1 MILVYII
8 IAMVLLLLLLCV
20 LIYISNN
27 MLKLTEYEVINNKIP
42 KAFNNFKIIQLSDTH
57 SKMFG
62 NNNEQLIKLVDSEK
76 PDIIV
81 MSGDMIDGNKKEIPQ
96 AIEMFKPLY
105 EKYPTFYA
113 IGNHELKL
121 NENELSNYFKMLENN
136 GVKILVDKSSYFEK
150 YGEKI
155 RIIGINYDENIK
167 IEPNSID
174 KNENFVKILKEKFND
189 INKDEYNILIAHDPE
204 NFELY
209 EKIKP
214 DLIFSGHDHGG
225 LIRFGKIALLSPRRK
240 FFPKYA
246 YGKNVMN
253 NTTMITSSGIGNARI
268 PIRLFNRPEIVKV
281 ILKSE

>member
-1 MILVYII
+1 MILIYTII
-8 IAMVLLLLLLCV
+8 GILLILCI
-20 LIYISNN
+20 LIFISNN
-27 MLKLTEYEVINNKIP
+27 MLKITEYRVVNSKIP
-42 KAFNNFKIIQLSDTH
+42 KAFNNLNIVQISDTH

-62 NNNEQLIKLVDSEK
+62 KDNNKFIKLVENAN

-81 MSGDMIDGNKKEIPQ
+81 MSGDIIAGNIGNIEK

-105 EKYPTFYA
+105 KKYPVYYVL
-113 IGNHELKL
+113 GNHELML
-121 NENELSNYFKMLENN
+121 NENKLNKYIKMLEDN
-136 GVKILVDKSSYFEK
+136 GVEVLIDNSSYYEK
-150 YGEKI
+150 NGERI
-155 RIIGINYDENIK
+155 RIIGINYDENVK
-167 IEPNSID
+167 IESNSLD
-174 KNENFVKILKEKFND
+174 KNENFVKIIKYKFND

-225 LIRFGKIALLSPRRK
+225 LVRFGKIALLSPRKK

-246 YGKNVMN
+246 YGKNTIN
-253 NTTMITSSGIGNARI
+253 DTTMITSSGIGNARI

-281 ILKSE
+281 ILKNE

>member
-1 MILVYII
+1 MILIYIFLGI
-8 IAMVLLLLLLCV
+8 LILLCI

-27 MLKLTEYEVINNKIP
+27 MLKVTEYRVVNSKIP
-42 KAFNNFKIIQLSDTH
+42 KAFNNLNIVQISDTH

-62 NNNEQLIKLVDSEK
+62 KNNEKFINLVESTN
-76 PDIIV
+76 PDIII
-81 MSGDMIDGNKKEIPQ
+81 MSGDIIAGKKGDIQ
-96 AIEMFKPLY
+96 KAIEMFKTLY
-105 EKYPTFYA
+105 QKYPVYYA
-113 IGNHELKL
+113 IGNHELMLDSNKL
-121 NENELSNYFKMLENN
+121 NKYLKMLKENR
-136 GVKILVDKSSYFEK
+136 VKVLIDDSTYFEK
-150 YGEKI
+150 NGEKI
-155 RIIGINYDENIK
+155 RIIGINYDENANM
-167 IEPNSID
+167 ENNSID
-174 KNENFVKILKEKFND
+174 KNKNFVKIIKDKIND

-225 LIRFGKIALLSPRRK
+225 LIRFGKVALLSPRRK

-246 YGKNVMN
+246 YGKNIIN

-281 ILKSE
+281 ILKNE

>member
-1 MILVYII
+1 
-8 IAMVLLLLLLCV
+8 MVLIYTIIGIVLILCI

-27 MLKLTEYEVINNKIP
+27 MLKITEYRVVNSKIP
-42 KAFNNFKIIQLSDTH
+42 KAFNNLNIVQISDTH

-62 NNNEQLIKLVDSEK
+62 KNNEKLIKLVESTN

-81 MSGDMIDGNKKEIPQ
+81 MSGDIIAGKIGDIEK

-105 EKYPTFYA
+105 KKYPVYYA
-113 IGNHELKL
+113 LGNHELMLDKNKL
-121 NENELSNYFKMLENN
+121 DKYLKMLENN
-136 GVKILVDKSSYFEK
+136 GVKVLIDNSSYYEK
-150 YGEKI
+150 NGEKI
-155 RIIGINYDENIK
+155 RIIGINHDENVK
-167 IEPNSID
+167 IESNSLD
-174 KNENFVKILKEKFND
+174 KNENFVKIIKDKFND

-225 LIRFGKIALLSPRRK
+225 LVRFGKIALLSPRKK

-246 YGKNVMN
+246 YGKNTIN
-253 NTTMITSSGIGNARI
+253 DTTMITSSGIGNARI
-268 PIRLFNRPEIVKV
+268 PVRLFNRPEIVKV
-281 ILKSE
+281 ILKNE

>member
-1 MILVYII
+1 MILIYTII
-8 IAMVLLLLLLCV
+8 GILLILCI
-20 LIYISNN
+20 LIFISNN
-27 MLKLTEYEVINNKIP
+27 MLKITEYRVVNSKIP
-42 KAFNNFKIIQLSDTH
+42 KAFNNLNIVQISDTH

-62 NNNEQLIKLVDSEK
+62 KDNNKFIKLVENAN

-81 MSGDMIDGNKKEIPQ
+81 MSGDIIAGNIGNIEK

-105 EKYPTFYA
+105 KKYPVYYVL
-113 IGNHELKL
+113 GNHELML
-121 NENELSNYFKMLENN
+121 NENKLNKYIKMLEDN
-136 GVKILVDKSSYFEK
+136 GVEVLIDNSSYYEK
-150 YGEKI
+150 NGERI
-155 RIIGINYDENIK
+155 RVIGINYDENVK
-167 IEPNSID
+167 IESNSLD
-174 KNENFVKILKEKFND
+174 KNENFVKIIKYKFND

-225 LIRFGKIALLSPRRK
+225 LVRFGKIALLSPRKK

-246 YGKNVMN
+246 YGKNTIN
-253 NTTMITSSGIGNARI
+253 DTTMITSSGIGNARI

-281 ILKSE
+281 ILKNE

>member
-1 MILVYII
+1 MILIYTII
-8 IAMVLLLLLLCV
+8 GILLILCI
-20 LIYISNN
+20 LIFISNN
-27 MLKLTEYEVINNKIP
+27 MLKITEYRVVNSKIP
-42 KAFNNFKIIQLSDTH
+42 KAFNNLNIVQISDTH

-62 NNNEQLIKLVDSEK
+62 KDNNKFIKLVENAN

-81 MSGDMIDGNKKEIPQ
+81 MSGDIIAGNIGNIEK

-105 EKYPTFYA
+105 KKYPVYYVL
-113 IGNHELKL
+113 GNHELML
-121 NENELSNYFKMLENN
+121 NENKLNKYIKMLEDN
-136 GVKILVDKSSYFEK
+136 GVEVLIDNSSYYEK
-150 YGEKI
+150 NGERI
-155 RIIGINYDENIK
+155 RVIGINYDENVK
-167 IEPNSID
+167 IESNSLD
-174 KNENFVKILKEKFND
+174 KNENFVKIIKYKFND

-225 LIRFGKIALLSPRRK
+225 LVRFGKIALLSPRKK

-246 YGKNVMN
+246 YGKNTIN
-253 NTTMITSSGIGNARI
+253 DTTMITSSGIGNARI

-281 ILKSE
+281 ILKN